1 MKNLLMKAGLKMEKK
16 KYAVIGHPI
25 GHTMSPF
32 IHKRLFELEG
42 IDADYSVFDIT
53 PEELTIKYRE
63 VLKNLDGYNITI
75 PHKQTIIPLLNC
87 LDKKAEMYGSVNTV
101 KNADGIAKGF
111 TTDPNGFLKALD
123 AYDIPLKQNVVIVGT
138 GGVARVM
145 AFEAAIAGCAIT
157 IAVRE
162 SDLHDVAALAA
173 ELKLKVAGV
182 SVDTCK
188 INRLDHFEKST
199 IDLLIN
205 ATPVGMYPNAD
216 ACPIGDDIIS
226 RCAHVFDAI
235 YNPLETT
242 LVKKA
247 KANGA
252 KAIGGI
258 SMLVWQAV
266 VSHEIWNGTSF
277 DKSDIEKLCNDS
289 AEELQKIF

>member
-1 MKNLLMKAGLKMEKK
+1 MKKNQ
-16 KYAVIGHPI
+16 YAVIGHPI

-32 IHKRLFELEG
+32 IHKRLFEIEG
-42 IDADYSVFDIT
+42 IDADYSVIDIT
-53 PEELTIKYRE
+53 PEELTIKFKE
-63 VLKNLDGYNITI
+63 ELCALDGYNITI
-75 PHKQTIIPLLNC
+75 PHKPTIIPLLDQ
-87 LDKKAEMYGSVNTV
+87 LDKRAEMYGSVNTV
-101 KNADGIAKGF
+101 KNADGISKGF

-123 AYDIPLKQNVVIVGT
+123 ANGIPLKHNVVIVGT

-188 INRLDHFEKST
+188 INRLDHFERST

-205 ATPVGMYPNAD
+205 ATPVGMYPNEN
-216 ACPIGDDIIS
+216 ACPIGDEVIS
-226 RCAHVFDAI
+226 KCEHVFDAI

-247 KANGA
+247 RANGA
-252 KAIGGI
+252 KAVGGI

-277 DKSDIEKLCNDS
+277 DKSDVEKLCADS
-289 AEELQKIF
+289 AEELKKTF

>member
-1 MKNLLMKAGLKMEKK
+1 MDKK
-16 KYAVIGHPI
+16 QYAVIGHPI

-32 IHKRLFELEG
+32 IHKKLFELEG
-42 IDADYSVFDIT
+42 IDAEYSVFDIT

-63 VLKNLDGYNITI
+63 KLRSLNGYNITI
-75 PHKQTIIPLLNC
+75 PHKQTIIPLLDS
-87 LDKKAEMYGSVNTV
+87 LDKKAEIYGSVNTV
-101 KNADGIAKGF
+101 SNIDGLSKGY

-123 AYDIPLKQNVVIVGT
+123 TYDIPLERSVVILGT

-173 ELKLKVAGV
+173 ELKLKVHGV

-188 INRLDHFEKST
+188 ISRLDHFEKST

-205 ATPVGMYPNAD
+205 ATPVGMYPNSD
-216 ACPIGDDIIS
+216 SCPIDDDVIN
-226 RCAHVFDAI
+226 RCSNVFDAI
-235 YNPLETT
+235 YNPLETA

-252 KAIGGI
+252 NAVGGMA
-258 SMLVWQAV
+258 MLVWQAA

-277 DKSDIEKLCNDS
+277 NKSDIEKICSAS
-289 AEELQKIF
+289 AEELKKIF

>member
-1 MKNLLMKAGLKMEKK
+1 MNKK
-16 KYAVIGHPI
+16 QYAVIGHPI

-32 IHKRLFELEG
+32 INKRLFELEG

-63 VLKNLDGYNITI
+63 QLTALDGYNITI
-75 PHKQTIIPLLNC
+75 PHKQTIIPLIDS
-87 LDKKAEMYGSVNTV
+87 LDKKAEIYGSVNTV
-101 KNADGIAKGF
+101 KNSDGVSKGY
-111 TTDPNGFLKALD
+111 TTDPNGFLKALE
-123 AYDIPLKQNVVIVGT
+123 AYDIPLKHSVVIVGT

-173 ELKLKVAGV
+173 ELKLKVHGI

-205 ATPVGMYPNAD
+205 ATPVGMYPNSD
-216 ACPIGDDIIS
+216 ACPIDDHVIS
-226 RCAHVFDAI
+226 RCAHVFDAV

-242 LVKKA
+242 LIKKA
-247 KANGA
+247 RANGA
-252 KAIGGI
+252 KAVGGM
-258 SMLVWQAV
+258 SMLVWQAA
-266 VSHEIWNGTSF
+266 VSHEIWNGTVF
-277 DKSDIEKLCNDS
+277 DREDIEKICADS
-289 AEELQKIF
+289 AEELKKTF

>member
-1 MKNLLMKAGLKMEKK
+1 MDKK
-16 KYAVIGHPI
+16 QYAVIGHPI

-32 IHKRLFELEG
+32 INKRLFELEG

-63 VLKNLDGYNITI
+63 QLMALDGYNITI
-75 PHKQTIIPLLNC
+75 PHKQTIIPLIDS
-87 LDKKAEMYGSVNTV
+87 LDKKAETYGSVNTV
-101 KNADGIAKGF
+101 KNSGGVSKGY
-111 TTDPNGFLKALD
+111 TTDPNGFLKALE
-123 AYDIPLKQNVVIVGT
+123 AYEIPLKHSVVIVGT

-173 ELKLKVAGV
+173 ELKLKVHGI

-188 INRLDHFEKST
+188 ISRLDHFEKST

-205 ATPVGMYPNAD
+205 ATPVGMYPNSD
-216 ACPIGDDIIS
+216 ACPIDDHVIS
-226 RCAHVFDAI
+226 RCAHVFDAV

-252 KAIGGI
+252 KAIGGM
-258 SMLVWQAV
+258 SMLVWQAA
-266 VSHEIWNGTSF
+266 VSHEIWNGAVF
-277 DKSDIEKLCNDS
+277 DKSDIEGICADS
-289 AEELQKIF
+289 AEELKKIF

>member
-1 MKNLLMKAGLKMEKK
+1 MKK
-16 KYAVIGHPI
+16 KQYAVIGHPI

-32 IHKRLFELEG
+32 IHKRLFEIEG
-42 IDADYSVFDIT
+42 IDADYSVIDIT
-53 PEELTIKYRE
+53 PEELTIKFKE
-63 VLKNLDGYNITI
+63 ELCALDGYNITI
-75 PHKQTIIPLLNC
+75 PHKPTIIPLLDQ
-87 LDKKAEMYGSVNTV
+87 LDKRAEMYGSVNTV
-101 KNADGIAKGF
+101 KNANGISKGF

-123 AYDIPLKQNVVIVGT
+123 ANGIPLKHNVVIVGT

-188 INRLDHFEKST
+188 INRLDHFERST

-205 ATPVGMYPNAD
+205 ATPVGMYPNEN
-216 ACPIGDDIIS
+216 ACPISDEVIS
-226 RCAHVFDAI
+226 KCEHVFDAI

-247 KANGA
+247 RANGA
-252 KAIGGI
+252 KAVGGI

-277 DKSDIEKLCNDS
+277 DKSDVEKLCADS
-289 AEELQKIF
+289 AEELKKTF

>member
-1 MKNLLMKAGLKMEKK
+1 MEKK
-16 KYAVIGHPI
+16 NYAVIGHPI

-53 PEELTIKYRE
+53 PEELTIKYKE
-63 VLKNLDGYNITI
+63 KLKHLDGYNITI
-75 PHKQTIIPLLNC
+75 PHKQTIIPLLDS

-101 KNADGIAKGF
+101 KNTDGIAKGF
-111 TTDPNGFLKALD
+111 TTDTNGFLKALD
-123 AYDIPLKQNVVIVGT
+123 ASDIPLKQNVVIVGT

-145 AFEAAIAGCAIT
+145 AFEAAIAGCALT

-188 INRLDHFEKST
+188 ICRLDHFEKST

-205 ATPVGMYPNAD
+205 ATPVGMYPNED
-216 ACPIGDDIIS
+216 ACPIEDDVIAK
-226 RCAHVFDAI
+226 CAHVFDAI

-247 KANGA
+247 RANGA

-266 VSHEIWNGTSF
+266 VAHEIWNGTSF
-277 DKSDIEKLCNDS
+277 DKSDIDKLCTDS
-289 AEELQKIF
+289 AQELKKTF

>member
-1 MKNLLMKAGLKMEKK
+1 MNKK
-16 KYAVIGHPI
+16 QYAVIGHPI

-32 IHKRLFELEG
+32 INKRLFELEG

-63 VLKNLDGYNITI
+63 QLTALDGYNITI
-75 PHKQTIIPLLNC
+75 PHKQTIIPLIDS
-87 LDKKAEMYGSVNTV
+87 LDKKAEIYGSVNTV
-101 KNADGIAKGF
+101 KNSDGVSKGY
-111 TTDPNGFLKALD
+111 TTDPNGFLKALE
-123 AYDIPLKQNVVIVGT
+123 AYDIPLKHSVVIVGT

-173 ELKLKVAGV
+173 ELKLKVHGI

-205 ATPVGMYPNAD
+205 ATPVGMYPNSD
-216 ACPIGDDIIS
+216 ACPIDDHVIS
-226 RCAHVFDAI
+226 RCAHVFDAV

-242 LVKKA
+242 LIKKA
-247 KANGA
+247 RANGA
-252 KAIGGI
+252 KAVGGM
-258 SMLVWQAV
+258 SMLVWQAA
-266 VSHEIWNGTSF
+266 VSHEIWNGAVF
-277 DKSDIEKLCNDS
+277 DREDIEKICADS
-289 AEELQKIF
+289 AEELKKTF

>member
-1 MKNLLMKAGLKMEKK
+1 MKK
-16 KYAVIGHPI
+16 KQYAVIGHPI

-32 IHKRLFELEG
+32 IHKRLFEIEG
-42 IDADYSVFDIT
+42 IDADYSVIDIT
-53 PEELTIKYRE
+53 PEELTIKFKE
-63 VLKNLDGYNITI
+63 ELCALDGYNITI
-75 PHKQTIIPLLNC
+75 PHKPTIIPLLDQ
-87 LDKKAEMYGSVNTV
+87 LDKRAEMYGSVNTV
-101 KNADGIAKGF
+101 KNADGISKGF

-123 AYDIPLKQNVVIVGT
+123 ANGIPLKHNVVIVGT

-188 INRLDHFEKST
+188 INRLDHFERST

-205 ATPVGMYPNAD
+205 ATPVGMYPNEN
-216 ACPIGDDIIS
+216 ACPIGDEVIS
-226 RCAHVFDAI
+226 KCEHVFDAI

-247 KANGA
+247 RANGA
-252 KAIGGI
+252 KAVGGI

-277 DKSDIEKLCNDS
+277 DKSDVEKLCADS
-289 AEELQKIF
+289 AEELKKTF

>member
-1 MKNLLMKAGLKMEKK
+1 MNKK
-16 KYAVIGHPI
+16 QYAVIGHPI

-32 IHKRLFELEG
+32 INKRLFELEG

-63 VLKNLDGYNITI
+63 QLTALDGYNITI
-75 PHKQTIIPLLNC
+75 PHKQTIIPLIDS
-87 LDKKAEMYGSVNTV
+87 LDKKAEIYGSVNTV
-101 KNADGIAKGF
+101 KNSDGVSKGY
-111 TTDPNGFLKALD
+111 TTDPNGFLKALE
-123 AYDIPLKQNVVIVGT
+123 AYDIPLKHSVVIVGT

-173 ELKLKVAGV
+173 ELKLKVHGI

-205 ATPVGMYPNAD
+205 ATPVGMYPNSD
-216 ACPIGDDIIS
+216 ACPIDDHVIS
-226 RCAHVFDAI
+226 RCAHVFDAV

-242 LVKKA
+242 LIKKA
-247 KANGA
+247 RANGA
-252 KAIGGI
+252 KAVGGM
-258 SMLVWQAV
+258 SMLVWQAA
-266 VSHEIWNGTSF
+266 VSHEIWNGTVF
-277 DKSDIEKLCNDS
+277 DKEDIEKICADS
-289 AEELQKIF
+289 AEELKKTF

>member
-1 MKNLLMKAGLKMEKK
+1 MKKK

-32 IHKRLFELEG
+32 IHNRLFELEG

-53 PEELTIKYRE
+53 PEELTMKYRE
-63 VLKNLDGYNITI
+63 ELVNLDGYNITI
-75 PHKQTIIPLLNC
+75 PHKQTIIPLLNS

-101 KNADGIAKGF
+101 NNVNGISKGY

-123 AYDIPLKQNVVIVGT
+123 AYNIPLKHNVVIVGT

-145 AFEAAIAGCAIT
+145 AFEAAIAGCALT

-188 INRLDHFEKST
+188 ISRLDHFEKST
-199 IDLLIN
+199 IDLLVN
-205 ATPVGMYPNAD
+205 ATPVGMYPNED
-216 ACPIGDDIIS
+216 ACPIEDDVIS
-226 RCAHVFDAI
+226 KCAHVFDAV
-235 YNPLETT
+235 YNPLETK

-247 KANGA
+247 RANGA
-252 KAIGGI
+252 VAEGGI

-277 DKSDIEKLCNDS
+277 NKADIEKICRDS
-289 AEELQKIF
+289 AEELKKNF

>member
-1 MKNLLMKAGLKMEKK
+1 MEKK

-32 IHKRLFELEG
+32 IHNRLFELEG

-53 PEELTIKYRE
+53 PEELTMKYRE
-63 VLKNLDGYNITI
+63 ELVNLDGYNITI
-75 PHKQTIIPLLNC
+75 PHKQTIIPLLNS

-101 KNADGIAKGF
+101 NNVNGISKGY

-123 AYDIPLKQNVVIVGT
+123 AYNIPLKHNVVIVGT

-145 AFEAAIAGCAIT
+145 AFEAAIAGCALT

-188 INRLDHFEKST
+188 ISRLDHFEKST
-199 IDLLIN
+199 IDLLVN
-205 ATPVGMYPNAD
+205 ATPVGMYPNED
-216 ACPIGDDIIS
+216 ACPIEDDVIS
-226 RCAHVFDAI
+226 KCAHVFDAV
-235 YNPLETT
+235 YNPLETK

-247 KANGA
+247 RANGA
-252 KAIGGI
+252 VAEGGI

-277 DKSDIEKLCNDS
+277 NKADIEKICRDS
-289 AEELQKIF
+289 AEELKKNF